1 MPASVPIAMMRKRR
15 FEDQLGV
22 VFNSMCSSDGEGYSI
37 DVPRAERAE
46 RRPDLLYAYVG
57 SGQVVDEARGESIRY
72 DTLLR
77 TVKRVGVI
85 YFIIIELW
93 H

>member
-1 MPASVPIAMMRKRR
+1 M
-15 FEDQLGV
+15 
-22 VFNSMCSSDGEGYSI
+22 
-37 DVPRAERAE
+37 PRAERAE